1 MCDNP
6 LSPELKDA
14 LIADQ
19 DRSLSLT
26 HRLGIDQIQA
36 AIAAGAN
43 PALAAGLLTSL
54 RPYSS
59 TITALVLSEA
69 TAKENLNA

>member
-1 MCDNP
+1 MCENP

-19 DRSLSLT
+19 GRPLGLPSRLS
-26 HRLGIDQIQA
+26 IDH
-36 AIAAGAN
+36 IAA
-43 PALAAGLLTSL
+43 ALAANGAGRSGSRATD
-54 RPYSS
+54 RPRRYLS

-69 TAKENLNA
+69 RTKEELHA